1 MTLANSSRFIT
12 VIPAMTCVV
21 IFGTKMVSK
30 LSKQA
35 AAYTE
40 KASSVAESAIRGVQ
54 IVQAFGLFDR
64 LSDEHVHYLR
74 LALRIG
80 VKKSAAGAL
89 MLGSI
94 YFVAYA
100 TNALAFWYG
109 DRLRNGSAEA
119 GTIYAVVFL
128 ILDASFVL
136 GSFGPF
142 IQTFAMAAAAGQ
154 SVLEVLDHPTTDIDV
169 YSAKGKS
176 ATQTNFDKEIVFS
189 SVSFVYPARPTVRI
203 LNEVSLHFKPG
214 QVTGLVGPSGSG
226 KSTVTSLLMRFYDP
240 TFGSITVGQD
250 PIKSLNIQSLRS
262 HIALVTQ
269 NPVLFT
275 GTILDNIRLGL
286 REALPEEEAFARC
299 KAAATEAYCD
309 FIERLPEGMHTKI
322 GSGPNS
328 QLSGGQ
334 KQRIT
339 LARALVGNPSLLL
352 LDEFTSAM
360 DGTSEAIVLD
370 NLKRSSAQSG
380 RTTIIIA
387 HRLAT
392 VRNADRVIVMK
403 DGHVEEEGQHDA
415 LIRANGVYAE
425 LVHAQQFEKR
435 GEASAAPS
443 IMSSSRSTHK
453 EQPPSEDAEAS
464 RSVDSAPVLDAPKMS
479 TTRLISRCVALS
491 SQEFPAIIIGL
502 GCSIISGGIIIG
514 EVNLHPLNTFNP
526 STPGSS
532 LWI

>member
-1 MTLANSSRFIT
+1 LRHSVADSSRFVT
-12 VIPAMTCVV
+12 VIPSMTCVV

-35 AAYTE
+35 TIYTE

-54 IVQAFGLFDR
+54 IVQAFGLFDQ
-64 LSDEHVHYLR
+64 LSEEHVHHLR
-74 LALRIG
+74 AALRIG
-80 VKKSAAGAL
+80 VKKSAAGAI

-109 DRLRNGSAEA
+109 DRLREGSAEA

-142 IQTFAMAAAAGQ
+142 IQTFAMSAAAGQ
-154 SVLEVLDHPTTDIDV
+154 SVLEVLDYPTTAIDV
-169 YSAKGKS
+169 YSAKGRPVQKS
-176 ATQTNFDKEIVFS
+176 HFEKEIVLS

-203 LNEVSLHFKPG
+203 LDEISLRFQPG

-240 TFGSITVGQD
+240 TYGTISLGQD
-250 PIKSLNIQSLRS
+250 PLKAFNIQSLRS

-269 NPVLFT
+269 HPVLFT
-275 GTILDNIRLGL
+275 GTIFDNIKLGL
-286 REALPEEEAFARC
+286 PESLPEDEALARC
-299 KAAATEAYCD
+299 KAAVAEAHCD
-309 FIERLPEGMHTKI
+309 FIERLPNGIYTKI
-322 GSGPNS
+322 GAGPQS

-360 DGTSEAIVLD
+360 DGEY
-370 NLKRSSAQSG
+370 RS
-380 RTTIIIA
+380 I
-387 HRLAT
+387 HL
-392 VRNADRVIVMK
+392 
-403 DGHVEEEGQHDA
+403 
-415 LIRANGVYAE
+415 
-425 LVHAQQFEKR
+425 
-435 GEASAAPS
+435 PS
-443 IMSSSRSTHK
+443 SC
-453 EQPPSEDAEAS
+453 E
-464 RSVDSAPVLDAPKMS
+464 
-479 TTRLISRCVALS
+479 
-491 SQEFPAIIIGL
+491 
-502 GCSIISGGIIIG
+502 
-514 EVNLHPLNTFNP
+514 
-526 STPGSS
+526 
-532 LWI
+532 

>member
-1 MTLANSSRFIT
+1 
-12 VIPAMTCVV
+12 MTCVV

-30 LSKQA
+30 LTKQA
-35 AAYTE
+35 AVYTE

-54 IVQAFGLFDR
+54 IVQAFGLFDH
-64 LSDEHVHYLR
+64 LSEEHLQHLR
-74 LALRIG
+74 SALRIG
-80 VKKSAAGAL
+80 VRKSAAGAI

-109 DRLRNGSAEA
+109 DRLRDGSAEA

-142 IQTFAMAAAAGQ
+142 IQTFAMSAAAGQ
-154 SVLEVLDHPTTDIDV
+154 AVLEVLDHPTTNIDV
-169 YSAKGKS
+169 YSAKGKP
-176 ATQTNFDKEIVFS
+176 ATKRSFEKDIVFS

-203 LNEVSLHFKPG
+203 LDEVSLHFKPG

-240 TFGSITVGQD
+240 TFGTISIGQD
-250 PIKSLNIQSLRS
+250 ALKSFNIQSLRS
-262 HIALVTQ
+262 HVALVTQ
-269 NPVLFT
+269 HPVLFT
-275 GTILDNIRLGL
+275 GTILDNIRLGI
-286 REALPEEEAFARC
+286 RQPVSEDEALSRC
-299 KAAATEAYCD
+299 KAAAVEAHCD
-309 FIERLPEGMHTKI
+309 FIDRLPDGIHTKI
-322 GSGPNS
+322 GSGPQS

-360 DGTSEAIVLD
+360 DGSSEAAVLD
-370 NLKRSSAQSG
+370 NLKRSSATSG

-392 VRNADRVIVMK
+392 VRNADRIIVMK
-403 DGHVEEEGQHDA
+403 DGSVEEEGQHEA
-415 LIRANGVYAE
+415 LIQAKGVYAE
-425 LVHAQQFEKR
+425 LVQAQQFEKR

-443 IMSSSRSTHK
+443 VISSTHSSPK
-453 EQPPSEDAEAS
+453 ERPRSEGAAS
-464 RSVDSAPVLDAPKMS
+464 VSQSTDDSAEPNKPKLS
-479 TTRLISRCVALS
+479 VGQLISRCVALS
-491 SQEFPAIIIGL
+491 QKESPAIVLGL
-502 GCSIISGGIIIG
+502 GCSIISGGIIMG
-514 EVNLHPLNTFNP
+514 EVSPILWYNA
-526 STPGSS
+526 TPALKNGLRVSGCS
-532 LWI
+532 VR